1 MLIIS
6 KNEEKRNTFYKKLM
20 LIISKDE
27 GEENHLRSVKN
38 KNTYAAN
45 FSQRFIPNIM
55 TLDSHQVQ
63 DAELHLF
70 KYFIWQ
76 QRRREYNLPSTAS
89 LCLP

>member
-27 GEENHLRSVKN
+27 GKENHLRSVKN
-38 KNTYAAN
+38 KNTYATN

-55 TLDSHQVQ
+55 TLDSHQV
-63 DAELHLF
+63 
-70 KYFIWQ
+70 
-76 QRRREYNLPSTAS
+76 
-89 LCLP
+89 